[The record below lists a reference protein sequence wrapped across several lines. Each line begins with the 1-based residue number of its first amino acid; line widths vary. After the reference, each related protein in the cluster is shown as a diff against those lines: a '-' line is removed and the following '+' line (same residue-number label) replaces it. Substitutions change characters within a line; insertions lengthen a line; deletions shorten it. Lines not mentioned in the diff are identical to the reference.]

1 MTLMLRGKNTTEKG
15 LGLPMPQGQVMVF
28 EKSEYGPLLAGE
40 TTLKD
45 RAVGE
50 DVEIAV
56 GTSVD
61 VRIQVTPRSEK
72 QDNSRWDIK
81 VTNAR
86 NAPVNIEVEIPYELR
101 VKSTAVTKINGV
113 PTWKATVAGNDSA
126 TLSYEIK
133 LERD

>member
-1 MTLMLRGKNTTEKG
+1 
-15 LGLPMPQGQVMVF
+15 MVF
-28 EKSEYGPLLAGE
+28 ENSEYGPLLTGE

-61 VRIQVTPRSEK
+61 VRMKVTPQSEK
-72 QDNSRWDIK
+72 ADNQRWEIK

-86 NAPVNIEVEIPYELR
+86 NTPVNIEVEIPYELR
-101 VKSTAVTKINGV
+101 GKSKAVTKISGV
-113 PTWKATVAGNDSA
+113 PTWKTTVAGNDSA
-126 TLSYEIK
+126 TLSYDIK